1 MANNKFCIECGYKL
15 PRTAKFCE
23 ECGAK
28 LIVSETEVNEDVED
42 IEEEVEERPSYLKKR
57 GKYTPKPKE
66 TRGRTMQ
73 EATAEISRGYKEEEE
88 KARQERLSSYETE
101 NSTKEKKPIFLK
113 EDPTKTKKKER
124 WYKHPLFIISVGY
137 MVLSYL
143 YQAGLLGNDVPN
155 SNFQLGLIEL
165 LSGPVIFTI
174 IYSIYKLIR
183 KLINLRKTC

>member
-28 LIVSETEVNEDVED
+28 LTVSETEVTEDVEE

-57 GKYTPKPKE
+57 GEYTPKPKE
-66 TRGRTMQ
+66 TSGRTMQ
-73 EATAEISRGYKEEEE
+73 EATAEISRGYKEEKE
-88 KARQERLSSYETE
+88 KARQERSSSYETA

-124 WYKHPLFIISVGY
+124 WYKHPLFICSMVY
-137 MVLSYL
+137 MIANYL
-143 YQAGLLGNDVPN
+143 YQAVLSAQLGA
-155 SNFQLGLIEL
+155 SFQLGLIEL
-165 LSGPVIFTI
+165 ISGPILFTI
-174 IYSIYKLIR
+174 IYSIYKFVKVIT
-183 KLINLRKTC
+183 KSIKTRI